1 MTHAGPS
8 STPAVSVIVA
18 FYNRRDEVSICLESI
33 MAQEL
38 PTGAGIE
45 IVAVD
50 NGSTDGTRQLLT
62 EYPVRIVDCSVRGPA
77 AARNAGVRAAR
88 APIVAMTDSDCVT
101 EPGWLTSLIEP
112 FSDPE
117 VLGAGGRIDALS
129 VDTGVALFAE
139 KTQILNQGKLFSG
152 VFCFPPFFATA
163 NAAYRRD
170 IFEKVGGFD
179 ENLRVGEDSDLTWRV
194 LDLGG
199 RIAYC
204 PGAVVR
210 HGHRETFREF
220 FHQAIGYGIGAATVF
235 AKHRKRFGVRY
246 IVEWDNILALAMLP
260 VMCPLRILLAKSS
273 IGRKWCL
280 YEALWR
286 TGFTIGRIRGSHRN
300 HVLFI

>member
-1 MTHAGPS
+1 MTAPASASFPS
-8 STPAVSVIVA
+8 VSVVVA
-18 FYNRRDEVSICLESI
+18 FYNRRDEVSSCLDSI
-33 MAQEL
+33 LAQEL
-38 PTGAGIE
+38 PTGAAIE
-45 IVAVD
+45 IIAVD

-77 AARNAGVRAAR
+77 AARNAGIRAAR

-101 EPGWLTSLIEP
+101 EQGWLESLLEP

-117 VLGAGGRIDALS
+117 VLGTGGRIDALK
-129 VDTGVALFAE
+129 VETGVALFAE

-170 IFEKVGGFD
+170 ALEKVGGFD
-179 ENLRVGEDSDLTWRV
+179 EDLRVGEDSDLTWRV

-220 FHQAIGYGIGAATVF
+220 FRQAIGYGIGAATVF
-235 AKHRKRFGVRY
+235 AKHRERFGVHW
-246 IVEWDNILALAMLP
+246 IVEWDNILALALLP
-260 VMCPLRILLAKSS
+260 VLCPLRIMLAKTS

-286 TGFTIGRIRGSHRN
+286 TGFTIGRIRGSFRN
-300 HVLFI
+300 RVLFI